1 MDFLS
6 QYTGQQIEEL
16 LGQGSATPPPLKVI
30 DIQGVFGTYES
41 PSTLSDEKYEELLS
55 AAGSGLVVFRDGEYC
70 YPITTYRNDDTG
82 IIFFCVYGGTLVS
95 QSRLMWDTWIVIKGN
110 KSCYYLSDGITP
122 ETDGDG
128 LCFLSN
134 KFYDQSNYGR
144 LIADISDI
152 VQSEET
158 SGTSPSDLFGYFD
171 LYNPGTIP
179 ALFAINK
186 DSNGVL
192 TLATGI
198 IHIDS
203 VLVSVEIPYYFYGTP
218 MTHQYF
224 PKTCSLRHLQVNIKG
239 NDTWDKKDVVKE
251 VTLTHFNL
259 ANGMSSEAIIV
270 ELSANM
276 DDSSSMFAWDVFHEI
291 FHCILD
297 GGRITVIQDGLTMYP
312 VYARTTGT
320 DTSGSVILTFIDP
333 SGQGVSL
340 RTYDLHCEPDEY
352 THGFSVTV
360 S

>member
-6 QYTGQQIEEL
+6 KYTGQRIEEL
-16 LGQGSATPPPLKVI
+16 LEQGSATPPLKVI
-30 DIQGVFGTYES
+30 DIQGVFGTVES

-55 AAGSGLVVFRDGEYC
+55 AAGSGLVVFKDGVSY
-70 YPITTYRNDDTG
+70 YPITTFQNNDTRML
-82 IIFFCVYGGTLVS
+82 FFCVYGGTMGS
-95 QSRLMWDTWIVIKGN
+95 SSHLMWDTWFVDKED
-110 KSCYYLSDGITP
+110 KSCYYLSGGIAP

-134 KFYDQSNYGR
+134 KFYGQSNYGR
-144 LIADISDI
+144 LIADISEI

-158 SGTSPSDLFGYFD
+158 SGTSPSDLFNYFD

-186 DSNGVL
+186 DSHGVL

-218 MTHQYF
+218 MDHQYF
-224 PKTCSLRHLQVNIKG
+224 PKTCSLRHLQVNFTG
-239 NDTWDKKDVVKE
+239 EDTWTKKEVVKE
-251 VTLTHFNL
+251 VRLAHFNL
-259 ANGMSSEAIIV
+259 TNGMSNEAIIV

-276 DDSSSMFAWDVFHEI
+276 NNSSSMFAWDVFHEI

-340 RTYDLHCEPDEY
+340 RTYDLHCEPDGY
-352 THGFSVTV
+352 THGFSVSV